1 MNRAEMLAQPGNR
14 QMNRL
19 PDDIEQYLLDG
30 QHDRAIDA
38 LAKRRNIAPDEAREA
53 VRIRI
58 SEMTAGNGE
67 PGPRKAAGFLARLRR
82 GRSRHGP

>member
-1 MNRAEMLAQPGNR
+1 
-14 QMNRL
+14 MNRL

-53 VRIRI
+53 VRIRL
-58 SEMTAGNGE
+58 SEMTARSSEPPGTSTDVHGAPGE
-67 PGPRKAAGFLARLRR
+67 AQGDAPR
-82 GRSRHGP
+82 P

>member
-1 MNRAEMLAQPGNR
+1 MD
-14 QMNRL
+14 RL

-38 LAKRRNIAPDEAREA
+38 LAKRRNIAPDEARKD
-53 VRIRI
+53 VRIRL

-67 PGPRKAAGFLARLRR
+67 AGPRRAEGLLARLRR
-82 GRSRHGP
+82 GRGRSGP